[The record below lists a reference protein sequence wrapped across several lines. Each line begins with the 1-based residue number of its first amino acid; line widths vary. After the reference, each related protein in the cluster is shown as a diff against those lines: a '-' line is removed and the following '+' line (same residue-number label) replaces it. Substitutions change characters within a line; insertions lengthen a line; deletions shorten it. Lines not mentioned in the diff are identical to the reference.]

1 VVEYLGE
8 KQKMC
13 RLTGAPFIAKRLR
26 ASVFLVTLTG
36 KSGKFFPKQGSRI
49 HSLLKISPL
58 SIECLIAFGRIRRGT
73 VNALLGESGPGGLR
87 VETVY

>member
-1 VVEYLGE
+1 
-8 KQKMC
+8 MC

-36 KSGKFFPKQGSRI
+36 KSGKFFLKQGSRI

-73 VNALLGESGPGGLR
+73 VNALLGESGPGGLC